1 MNNID
6 DIYEQGFTKWDYSFG
21 ADADTFSTPEDN
33 YALYLL
39 RSSKEALKKSFGKKN
54 VAAIR
59 AKAREQLTGDAN
71 TNVRICGNSIYF

>member
-1 MNNID
+1 MKTVD
-6 DIYEQGFTKWDYSFG
+6 EMYEQGFTKWDYSFG
-21 ADADTFSTPEDN
+21 ADADTFDNPEDN

-54 VAAIR
+54 MSAIR

-71 TNVRICGNSIYF
+71 ANVRICGNSIYF

>member
-1 MNNID
+1 MKTVD
-6 DIYEQGFTKWDYSFG
+6 EMYEQGFTKWDYSFG

-59 AKAREQLTGDAN
+59 AKAREQLTGNAN
-71 TNVRICGNSIYF
+71 TNVRICGNEIYF